1 MILILIRTFWDLV
14 LIGYWEICFVSNSSI
29 GIVHDQE
36 RTMSGIIT
44 KETNKVSLDKNMV
57 YSWRG
62 PPWTIIRSSV
72 EVVYR
77 LQWSRPWTLSMDDDE
92 KWTIQ
97 SSIQRTDE
105 HAILGKIRHVGA
117 VDKPITV
124 APNSSSSWSPLAV
137 SSRWGSYLRTHW
149 LPWTLGKLLRR

>member
-1 MILILIRTFWDLV
+1 MDRRVRKVSLYLINILILILIRTFWDLV
-14 LIGYWEICFVSNSSI
+14 LIKYWEICFVFNSSI

-72 EVVYR
+72 VVVYR
-77 LQWSRPWTLSMDDDE
+77 LQWSRPWTLSMDNEE

-97 SSIQRTDE
+97 LSIQRTDE
-105 HAILGKIRHVGA
+105 HATLRKIRYVGA
-117 VDKPITV
+117 VDKPITIV
-124 APNSSSSWSPLAV
+124 LNSSSSWSPLAV
-137 SSRWGSYLRTHW
+137 SSR
-149 LPWTLGKLLRR
+149 